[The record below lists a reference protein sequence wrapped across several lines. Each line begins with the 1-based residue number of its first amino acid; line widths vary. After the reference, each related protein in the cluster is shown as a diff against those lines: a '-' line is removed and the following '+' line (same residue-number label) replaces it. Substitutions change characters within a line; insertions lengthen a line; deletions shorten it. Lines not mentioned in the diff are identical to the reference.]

1 MELKIL
7 QIQLYTW
14 LSRCQDRHNKSKSL
28 CHKMHEDQ
36 GYTHLSLGVQDNS
49 LHTPVYGK
57 HPQVILPLILPIE
70 QKQGVVVWQFL
81 IKRMTRPAGPSNW
94 KCGVPLTL
102 LNFWGPSSFIF
113 YWVIPAYK
121 WSPRLQPPV
130 VTPPPLP
137 HWICCHDRRLFHLFK
152 EVAGISPKRELQ
164 KDGPYRKANILVL
177 LFGV

>member
-130 VTPPPLP
+130 VTPPPSPTESAVTIGVYSTYL
-137 HWICCHDRRLFHLFK
+137 RR
-152 EVAGISPKRELQ
+152 SPVFPPKGSYKRMDHIERQ
-164 KDGPYRKANILVL
+164 T
-177 LFGV
+177 F